1 MRNKW
6 RIYGGITLI
15 LLLIAYIAY
24 MQFDYCE
31 QSKQKS
37 HERQKMEQDLRSKE
51 KQIEFY
57 FNKVNELITASQ
69 KANVKVDS
77 LDGRIEDMNLD
88 DQLVWDVLS
97 TYEYKEIV
105 AEYRKYY
112 GVIDEY
118 SIPENETLGGLR
130 YKMKESIAEGYDL
143 LPKYYGITN
152 VLMCLDTKEF
162 IELNSLF
169 QEHFGDVIPTE
180 VIGGTMEQLIDIV
193 NKSVKEGK
201 NLLPEY
207 YGYGRNRDA
216 YY

>member
-1 MRNKW
+1 M
-6 RIYGGITLI
+6 
-15 LLLIAYIAY
+15 
-24 MQFDYCE
+24 
-31 QSKQKS
+31 
-37 HERQKMEQDLRSKE
+37 
-51 KQIEFY
+51 
-57 FNKVNELITASQ
+57 
-69 KANVKVDS
+69 
-77 LDGRIEDMNLD
+77 
-88 DQLVWDVLS
+88 
-97 TYEYKEIV
+97 

-112 GVIDEY
+112 GVIDKY
-118 SIPENETLGGLR
+118 SIPENEILGGLR

-193 NKSVKEGK
+193 NKSVEEGK

-207 YGYGRNRDA
+207 YGYGRNQDA